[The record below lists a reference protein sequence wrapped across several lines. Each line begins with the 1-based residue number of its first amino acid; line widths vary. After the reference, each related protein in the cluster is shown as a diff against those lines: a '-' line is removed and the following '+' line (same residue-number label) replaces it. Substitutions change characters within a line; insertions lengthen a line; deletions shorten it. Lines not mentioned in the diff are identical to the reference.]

1 MIRKI
6 ISTTVL
12 LLWVMWAQSQALQT
26 KTFDLLDLNQPGLE
40 KVKTLHQTGK
50 DDEAAAALLDYYRTR
65 TAIKHPTV
73 NLEKVTISKDEQKWA
88 DDGLNHIFFSHRGFQ
103 PSFNYGADIN
113 WEYWPV
119 HDNELRWQLHR
130 TKWWVPMGKAYRIS
144 GDEKYAKEWTLQYID
159 WIKKNPLLIYTR
171 EEKAKL
177 TKEELSKLENVGF
190 AWRPLEISD
199 RLGAQTDQFTY
210 FVKSNYF
217 TPAFLTEFLL
227 NYQLHAEYMM
237 KNYSKDGNHLL
248 FQSCRIIS
256 AGTFFPEFKNAEKWR
271 KSGIDIINKE
281 IGVQVYDDGF
291 QNELDLGYHRGAIET
306 FIQAYKIA
314 DFNGFGKEF
323 PQSYKDKI
331 EKMIMATMNSS
342 FPNYESPLFSDG
354 HGGSKSVAIRQY
366 KEWAKLFPEN
376 KQIAYMASEGKSGEL
391 PSYLSKRFPNAG
403 FYIFRNGWKEDATVM
418 VLKAGPPAEWHNQ
431 PDNGTFDLYIKGRN
445 FFPDG
450 GSYVYGGDAEVL
462 KKRDW
467 FRQTMVHKTLT
478 LNNANIETMDSKCLL
493 WNTDMNVE
501 KLVVENQGYPGLNH
515 RRAVFFVDK
524 TFFVIVDE
532 AVGNAKGNVA
542 IHYQFAQSE
551 VKAENS
557 INQITTLFEDGNN
570 VALKAFGAKDI
581 KMIEEE
587 GWVSYEYGKKE
598 KRPAFGFQCEKNS
611 EKPIRFITVIYPTT
625 TSAPK
630 MLAKLADNEMQEK
643 AVNVSLKI
651 DNKKFDL
658 KANW

>member
-1 MIRKI
+1 MTRKI

-12 LLWVMWAQSQALQT
+12 LLWVMWAQSQTLQT
-26 KTFDLLDLNQPGLE
+26 KVFELLDLDRPGLE
-40 KVKTLHQTGK
+40 KVKSLHQTGK
-50 DDEAAAALLDYYRTR
+50 DEEAAAALLDYYRTR
-65 TAIKHPTV
+65 IAIKHPTV

-103 PSFNYGADIN
+103 PSLNYGADIN

-130 TKWWVPMGKAYRIS
+130 TKWWVPMGKAFRIS
-144 GDEKYAKEWTLQYID
+144 GDEKYAKEWIFQYID
-159 WIKKNPLLIYTR
+159 WIRKNPLLTYTK

-210 FVKSNYF
+210 FIKSKYF
-217 TPAFLTEFLL
+217 TPEFLTEFLL

-376 KQIAYMASEGKSGEL
+376 MQIAYMASEGKSGEL

-501 KLVVENQGYPGLNH
+501 KLVVENQGYPGLKH

-611 EKPIRFITVIYPTT
+611 EKPIRFITVIYPTS